1 MDFSLLSA
9 AASAEGGTPAWAML
23 AYLASGV
30 FFILAQ
36 VRIQRDGERIHDFAG
51 LGKSNPLLATALTA
65 IDYPIFVLDRMGVR
79 YANPAAAREY
89 EWSQDE
95 LMEMQFEQLVAG
107 QDAREGIREVD
118 GLAMSSRNVRLTAE
132 GRAAAPIIYRAL
144 STAKSEAEL
153 RQILSTE
160 KLLELD
166 YATFIDE
173 ETFLPADQRSERVR
187 AIVAGW
193 INGVRL
199 LDNMHME
206 ISA

>member
-1 MDFSLLSA
+1 LVK
-9 AASAEGGTPAWAML
+9 P
-23 AYLASGV
+23 
-30 FFILAQ
+30 
-36 VRIQRDGERIHDFAG
+36 
-51 LGKSNPLLATALTA
+51 
-65 IDYPIFVLDRMGVR
+65 R
-79 YANPAAAREY
+79 YAIFGEKDF
-89 EWSQDE
+89 Q
-95 LMEMQFEQLVAG
+95 QLKLVEEIPSDVTIVRAPI
-107 QDAREGIREVD
+107 IREVD

-199 LDNMHME
+199 LDNMQME
-206 ISA
+206 KSA